1 MALNKQLSNTQDLVA
16 IEEIHDNTVIL
27 KNGAMRQVLMV
38 GGMNTALKSE
48 EELNLITT
56 SYQNFLNSLDF
67 SLQIIVH
74 SRKVNIEKYLSSLEE
89 RRRLEQSAILQ
100 SQISEYKEF
109 IAGFVRENDIME
121 KTFLVVVPFSP
132 SGLAGVASASGIA
145 KLFPF
150 FGSKSGAKEAK
161 AKEGAEKEAS
171 FKESLGQLNQ
181 RVNQIV
187 EGLRAIDLEAAVLG
201 DEALIELFYNFYNPE
216 TVERENLNVPVEK
229 SESATEEKAENK
241 NHARYK
247 L

>member
-27 KNGAMRQVLMV
+27 KSGAMRQVLMV

-67 SLQIIVH
+67 SIQIIVH
-74 SRKVNIEKYLSSLEE
+74 SRKVNIEKYLSGLEE

-132 SGLAGVASASGIA
+132 SGLAGVTSASGVA

-150 FGSKSGAKEAK
+150 FGAKGDAKEVK
-161 AKEGAEKEAS
+161 VKEGMEKEAS

-187 EGLRAIDLEAAVLG
+187 EGLRAIDLDAAVLG
-201 DEALIELFYNFYNPE
+201 DEELIELFYNFYNPE
-216 TVERENLNVPVEK
+216 TVERGNLNVPVEK
-229 SESATEEKAENK
+229 NEGVEGDEVENK
-241 NHARYK
+241 
-247 L
+247 